1 MHSGGG
7 GACALFLNQ
16 PRNRVEQ
23 GGEMSAGGPPLKLY
37 GAVRLMLARE
47 KGQHVALRIVK
58 DKAAHGVSGREL
70 EWQRDVG
77 FVESP

>member
-1 MHSGGG
+1 
-7 GACALFLNQ
+7 
-16 PRNRVEQ
+16 V
-23 GGEMSAGGPPLKLY
+23 
-37 GAVRLMLARE
+37 RE

-58 DKAAHGVSGREL
+58 NKAAHGVSGREL